1 MSQLIIPSA
10 GALLGSY
17 FGPTG
22 SSIGWAIGS
31 MLSAQDETI
40 DVDNTGSIGDLR
52 VQTSEYGVTIPTI
65 IGKQRVAGNVI
76 WAQEKIAHVS
86 SSDSGG
92 SKGSP
97 VVTTSTTT
105 YTVSCAIL
113 LCQGEILG
121 VDKIWADGKEIIDSS
136 VTTEKLIGTLY
147 NGSDTQNPDPYI
159 EGKEGAGNV
168 PAYRGLAYMVMKDI
182 DLGAS
187 GRIPNFTFRVLKEG
201 LI

>member
-40 DVDNTGSIGDLR
+40 AVDNTTQIGDLR
-52 VQTSEYGVTIPTI
+52 VQTSEYGVPIPTV

-76 WAQEKIAHVS
+76 WAEEKVPHVATT
-86 SSDSGG
+86 DSGG

-97 VVTTSTTT
+97 VVTTSTTS
-105 YTVSCAIL
+105 YTISLAIL
-113 LCQGEILG
+113 LCKGTILG
-121 VDKIWADGKEIIDSS
+121 VDKIWADGKLIIDSTSS
-136 VTTEKLIGTLY
+136 VEKLIGTLY
-147 NGSDTQNPDPYI
+147 LGTDTQNPDSYM
-159 EGKEGAGNV
+159 EGKLGAGNV
-168 PAYRGLAYMVMKDI
+168 PAYRGLSYMVLKDV